1 MVENQ
6 SSQLLVRAQV
16 PTFSNIL
23 SDLLKFYTVVVD
35 RLT

>member
-6 SSQLLVRAQV
+6 SSQLLVRVQV
-16 PTFSNIL
+16 PTFSNIF
-23 SDLLKFYTVVVD
+23 SDLFKFYTVVVD